1 MTLGNQFKPLPVD
14 DGDELFPNGI
24 FEFNISKL
32 TAFIQSNPG
41 QFFPEEVEVQ
51 SLHKFTA
58 NNLNELT
65 IKAANLSEPIILAE
79 ISPGRFN
86 VIDGHH
92 RLEKAYRNDVSKIS
106 AYRVYA
112 NQHLAFL
119 TSVRAYSA
127 YLEYWNLKV
136 DDFYRHEQ

>member
-1 MTLGNQFKPLPVD
+1 MTLDNQFRPLPVD

-32 TAFIQSNPG
+32 TAFIQSNLG
-41 QFFPEEVEVQ
+41 QFIPEEIEVQ

-65 IKAANLSEPIILAE
+65 IKTANLSEPIILAE

-92 RLEKAYRNDVSKIS
+92 RLEKAHRYDIEKIT

-112 NQHLAFL
+112 EQHIAFL

-136 DDFYRHEQ
+136 DDYNRPKQ